1 MATLACT
8 EEEDWRLLYNS
19 IGGLNL
25 ECDVK
30 KRKAHVGVIVR
41 NPEAFVHSVHA
52 MNLSHTIN
60 NISETVRYGS
70 FFC

>member
-1 MATLACT
+1 ML
-8 EEEDWRLLYNS
+8 
-19 IGGLNL
+19 
-25 ECDVK
+25 K